1 MNKKSWKLIVPIAMA
16 LLLIFQVGCGSN
28 NANQTG
34 QPAETSGTDD
44 GTKNAGSGSKEKIK
58 LQFWDMHTEAE
69 QKFFEDLV
77 KEYNESQDAV
87 QIEYSTYNQAD
98 YTATKLPIAFSGGNG
113 PDIYMISPGDF
124 MKFAN
129 SGYLADLAP
138 YFPEGSREDFLP
150 SALDAVTVDGKVLA
164 LPYEM
169 ELLGLYYNEDMLKQA
184 GVEVPKTW
192 DELLEAARKL
202 TTNKVAGLV
211 LPPDKGAYFNF
222 NFYPFLWQAGG
233 AVLSEDGKS
242 SAFNSPETAKALD
255 FWGTFFKEGLSPS
268 KLQYGPWEIDN
279 LGKGSAAMQ
288 ICGTWAISRAEE
300 VFGDVPIKLAP
311 LPIPEGG
318 KPVTTAGGWKFA
330 VNAKS
335 ANMEEAAKFVMWAF
349 ASDTK
354 RPLKWATETKFA
366 YPARQSVIEEGKE
379 IYNKGMRKTYTDEI
393 YETGIP
399 EPVYSPAVVEAIGDA
414 MTKVMFGALSG
425 ADAAKEADAKI
436 SEALKQ

>member
-1 MNKKSWKLIVPIAMA
+1 MKKTSWKIVLPALMA
-16 LLLIFQVGCGSN
+16 LLLLLQVGCGSGNLN
-28 NANQTG
+28 NQANQ
-34 QPAETSGTDD
+34 SGSN
-44 GTKNAGSGSKEKIK
+44 GTQSTNGGSKEKIK

-69 QKFFEDLV
+69 QKYFEDLV
-77 KEYNESQDAV
+77 KEYNAAQDRV

-124 MKFAN
+124 MKFSN
-129 SGYLADLAP
+129 SGYLADLTA
-138 YFPEGSREDFLP
+138 YFPEGVKEDFLP
-150 SALDAVTVDGKVLA
+150 SALDAVTVDGQLQA

-169 ELLGLYYNEDMLKQA
+169 ELMGLYYNEDMLEA
-184 GVEVPKTW
+184 ANVEVPKTW
-192 DELLEAARKL
+192 DELLDAARKL
-202 TTNKVAGLV
+202 TTDKVAGLV

-233 AVLSEDGKS
+233 QVLAEDGKT

-255 FWGTFFKEGLSPS
+255 FWGTFFKEKLSPA

-279 LGKGSAAMQ
+279 LGKQTAAMQ
-288 ICGTWAISRAEE
+288 ICGTWAVSRIEE
-300 VFGDVPIKLAP
+300 VFDDVPIKLAP

-335 ANMEEAAKFVMWAF
+335 KNLEEAAKFVMWAF
-349 ASDTK
+349 ADQDTS

-366 YPARQSVIEEGKE
+366 YPARQSVIDAGQE
-379 IYNKGMRKTYTDEI
+379 IYNKGLRQIFTNEI
-393 YETGIP
+393 YSTAIP
-399 EPVYSPAVVEAIGDA
+399 EPVYNPAVVEAIGDA
-414 MTKVMFGALSG
+414 MTRVMFGEMTG
-425 ADAAKEADAKI
+425 EEAAKAANAKI
-436 SEALKQ
+436 NDAMK

>member
-1 MNKKSWKLIVPIAMA
+1 MKKISWKIVLPVIMA
-16 LLLIFQVGCGSN
+16 LLLLFQVGCGSSN
-28 NANQTG
+28 NGTNNNVSNGA
-34 QPAETSGTDD
+34 TSNPGE
-44 GTKNAGSGSKEKIK
+44 SKEKVK

-77 KEYNESQDAV
+77 KEYNAAQDRV

-98 YTATKLPIAFSGGNG
+98 YTSTKLPIAFSGGNG

-124 MKFAN
+124 MKFSN
-129 SGYLADLAP
+129 SSYLADLSA
-138 YFPEGSREDFLP
+138 YFPEGSKEDFLP
-150 SALDAVTVDGKVLA
+150 SALDAVTIDGKVLA

-184 GVEVPKTW
+184 NIEVPKTW
-192 DELLEAARKL
+192 DQLLDAARKL
-202 TTNKVAGLV
+202 TTNKVAGLI

-233 AVLSEDGKS
+233 QVLAEDGKS

-255 FWGTFFKEGLSPS
+255 FWGTFFKEKLSPS

-279 LGKGSAAMQ
+279 LGKGTAAMQ
-288 ICGTWAISRAEE
+288 ICGTWAINRVEE

-311 LPIPEGG
+311 LPIPDGG
-318 KPVTTAGGWKFA
+318 KSATTAGGWKFA

-335 ANMEEAAKFVMWAF
+335 KNMDEAAKFVMWAF
-349 ASDTK
+349 GDKDTS

-366 YPARQSVIEEGKE
+366 YPARQSVVEAGKE
-379 IYNKGMRKTYTDEI
+379 IYNKGLRKVYTDDI
-393 YETGIP
+393 YNSAIP
-399 EPVYSPAVVEAIGDA
+399 EPVYNPAVVEAIGDA
-414 MTKVMFGALSG
+414 MTQVMFGNMTG
-425 ADAAKEADAKI
+425 AEAAKAADAKI
-436 SEALKQ
+436 NEAMK

>member
-1 MNKKSWKLIVPIAMA
+1 MKKTSWKIVLPAMMA
-16 LLLIFQVGCGSN
+16 LLLLLQVGCGSGSGNSN
-28 NANQTG
+28 NQANQ
-34 QPAETSGTDD
+34 SGSSGAQSTN
-44 GTKNAGSGSKEKIK
+44 GGSKEKIK

-69 QKFFEDLV
+69 QKYFEDLV
-77 KEYNESQDAV
+77 KEYNAAQDRV

-124 MKFAN
+124 MKFSN

-138 YFPEGSREDFLP
+138 YFPEGVKEDFLP
-150 SALDAVTVDGKVLA
+150 SALDAVTVDGQIQA

-169 ELLGLYYNEDMLKQA
+169 ELMGLYYNEDMLKA
-184 GVEVPKTW
+184 ANVEVPKTW
-192 DELLEAARKL
+192 DELLDAARKL
-202 TTNKVAGLV
+202 TTDKVAGLV

-233 AVLSEDGKS
+233 QVLAEDGKT

-255 FWGTFFKEGLSPS
+255 FWGTFFQEKLSPA

-279 LGKGSAAMQ
+279 LGKQTAAMQ
-288 ICGTWAISRAEE
+288 ICGTWAVSRIEE

-335 ANMEEAAKFVMWAF
+335 KNLEEAAKFVMWAF
-349 ASDTK
+349 ADQDTS

-366 YPARQSVIEEGKE
+366 YPARQSVIDAGQE
-379 IYNKGMRKTYTDEI
+379 IYNKGLRQVFTNEI
-393 YETGIP
+393 YSSAIP
-399 EPVYSPAVVEAIGDA
+399 EPVYNPAVVEAIGDA
-414 MTKVMFGALSG
+414 MTRVMFGDMTG
-425 ADAAKEADAKI
+425 EEAAKAADAKI
-436 SEALKQ
+436 NEAMK